1 MPPKRV
7 FPRYVI
13 SPVFPMFTR
22 LAVYLAYRLEG
33 SSRYGRFKSFFRDLL
48 ENPRSHLRSYFDL
61 FMMLLVT
68 ASVLLFIY
76 EVKHGQNALIEHFE
90 QFAVAVLIGEYLLR
104 LWLYNDSH
112 KIVIQHYEKAEFL
125 NLPFRVWPAVREI
138 LLHKWRY
145 LTTPFAV
152 IDLLAILPA
161 YTQHHILRVFI
172 LFRLVKL
179 FRYVHSANELVRV
192 LSEKRFELFTLAFFI
207 GFAIFFS
214 STAMYVFEY
223 EHGQIKSFYDAL
235 YWSFVTLFTVGY
247 GDITPQTPEGRVV
260 TFLLVLSGVGL
271 VAYLTSV
278 LLTAFHEK
286 MDELRETRVLAD
298 IQKCPELVVVCGY
311 GRMGQVVARK
321 LHEDRTGFVV
331 IDREPERVAQARK
344 LGYPAIHGDASSDEV
359 LRSVGILD
367 RVSTVLPLTGDDVR
381 NVYITLTA
389 RHLNPKANI
398 ISRANKPDSAR
409 KLEQA
414 GASHVIQPFEIAG
427 LTVAEYVGQPVAFE
441 AIYGIA
447 SGEKH
452 LRIEAVM
459 VREGS
464 SLVGRR
470 VADLRID
477 DFRLILFGV
486 IGAQHEGRGARHG
499 YALRARHFSF
509 NPPRDF
515 VLHASDILVVFG
527 HEYSLNHFKEQVEK
541 GLGKLLKL
549 SP

>member
-1 MPPKRV
+1 ML
-7 FPRYVI
+7 
-13 SPVFPMFTR
+13 TR
-22 LAVYLAYRLEG
+22 PAVNLAYRLEG
-33 SSRYGRFKSFFRDLL
+33 SRRYQRFKSFFRDLL
-48 ENPRSHLRSYFDL
+48 ENPRSRIRPYFDL

-68 ASVLLFIY
+68 SSVFLFIY
-76 EVKHGQNALIEHFE
+76 EVKHGSSFLSERFE
-90 QFAVAVLIGEYLLR
+90 QFAVAVLIAEYLLR
-104 LWLYNDSH
+104 LWLCTDSR
-112 KIVIQHYEKAEFL
+112 KIVIEHYEKAEFL
-125 NLPFRVWPAVREI
+125 DLPFRLWPALREI
-138 LLHKWRY
+138 LRSKLRY

-207 GFAIFFS
+207 GFVIFFS

-223 EHGQIKSFYDAL
+223 DRGQIRTFYDAL

-247 GDITPQTPEGRVV
+247 GDITPQTAEGRVV

-278 LLTAFHEK
+278 LLAAFHEK

-298 IQKCPELVVVCGY
+298 IQKYRDLVVVCGY
-311 GRMGQVVARK
+311 GRMGTVVARK
-321 LHEDRTGFVV
+321 LHEDQTSFVV
-331 IDREPERVAQARK
+331 IDRERERVERARK
-344 LGYPAIHGDASSDEV
+344 LDYPAILGDASSDEV

-367 RVSTVLPLTGDDVR
+367 RVSTVLPLTGDDVL

-389 RHLNPKANI
+389 RHLNPSANI
-398 ISRANKPDSAR
+398 ISRANKPDSVR

-414 GASHVIQPFEIAG
+414 GANHIIQPFEIAG

-452 LRIEAVM
+452 LRMEAVM

-464 SLVGRR
+464 ILEGRR
-470 VADLRID
+470 IADARIG

-486 IGAQHEGRGARHG
+486 IGTQDNGRSAHQG
-499 YALRARHFSF
+499 YALRARHFYF

-527 HEYSLNHFKEQVEK
+527 HEYSLNHFKEQADK
-541 GLGKLLKL
+541 GLGKLLEL
-549 SP
+549 SL